1 MNFLMN
7 WNIWNFEKQIH
18 LIFQL
23 HCFSGSSAAKK
34 KNQVSVKSIT
44 QHQVKVPGLKGKV
57 TTASL
62 HKLLPEDEQK
72 LKDLEQS
79 KIEEKHKA
87 L

>member
-1 MNFLMN
+1 M
-7 WNIWNFEKQIH
+7 
-18 LIFQL
+18 
-23 HCFSGSSAAKK
+23 
-34 KNQVSVKSIT
+34 
-44 QHQVKVPGLKGKV
+44 KVPGLKGKV

-79 KIEEKHKA
+79 KLEEKHKA